1 MPTTVD
7 DKQLMA
13 KGFDISDLS
22 DSAEIPLCDIAGLSK
37 TLTETADPAPFSLP
51 KLGKEHRTVQRYL
64 VKWRVT
70 ASVDHQGLHHGHLK
84 DISTKGAAVLLE
96 QNLQSVDFIKLHIY
110 VPPPAPSR
118 IPCIIEVVGKVVY
131 SIYDAKDLRFRI
143 GINFLKFATEHDPI
157 FLADHLESRALTVV
171 F

>member
-1 MPTTVD
+1 
-7 DKQLMA
+7 MA
-13 KGFDISDLS
+13 KDFDFSDLS
-22 DSAEIPLCDIAGLSK
+22 DSAEIPLCDVAGLSK

-51 KLGKEHRTVQRYL
+51 KLGKEHRTVQRYM

-70 ASVDHQGLHHGHLK
+70 ASVDRHGLHHGHLK
-84 DISTKGAAVLLE
+84 DISIKGAAVLLE

-118 IPCIIEVVGKVVY
+118 IPCIVEVVGKVVY
-131 SIYDAKDLRFRI
+131 SIYDARELRFRV
-143 GINFLKFATEHDPI
+143 GINFLRFATEHDPV
-157 FLADHLESRALTVV
+157 FLEDHLENRALTVV